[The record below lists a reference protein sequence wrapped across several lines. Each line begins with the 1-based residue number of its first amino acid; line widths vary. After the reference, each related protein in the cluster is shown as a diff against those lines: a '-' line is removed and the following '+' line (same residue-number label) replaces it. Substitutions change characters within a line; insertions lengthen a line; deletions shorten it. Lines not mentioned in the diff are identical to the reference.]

1 MSDFKC
7 FVNKTYKKVSYP
19 IPVVLEPMYLDHLQ
33 PLSLVIDEIKSGE
46 ILIIEFFENKVMR
59 LFLVE
64 DNSLNQIFGEPTAS
78 NAILTLKCQD
88 LKKKLEIEQ
97 YIKNIYS
104 QLKLS
109 EMITNKNDLMD
120 LENELMKY
128 FLICKNKDKME
139 IRKIRSV
146 IFKSCKNHKFAEKI
160 YNLIKGQAFSY
171 FTSTQTTI
179 QVDLSLLSVQIK
191 NGA

>member
-1 MSDFKC
+1 MFSAIYPNFNESEIQLFSDKWGKEAEHF
-7 FVNKTYKKVSYP
+7 
-19 IPVVLEPMYLDHLQ
+19 PVWARSE
-33 PLSLVIDEIKSGE
+33 E
-46 ILIIEFFENKVMR
+46 
-59 LFLVE
+59 
-64 DNSLNQIFGEPTAS
+64 
-78 NAILTLKCQD
+78 
-88 LKKKLEIEQ
+88 

-128 FLICKNKDKME
+128 FLTCKNKDKME

-160 YNLIKGQAFSY
+160 YNLIKSQEFSY
-171 FTSTQTTI
+171 FISTPTTI
-179 QVDLSLLSVQIK
+179 QVDLSLLSVQIE
-191 NGA
+191 NGAWLFYW